1 MTDPEKHELLMER
14 FKEHP
19 DYHKENYYGVT
30 MMRVKKNLAFSLQ
43 LQYGF
48 KKRAEN
54 STSLVVPDLA
64 QALEAYRILTKF
76 ANSEDSYKPEDLS
89 FL

>member
-1 MTDPEKHELLMER
+1 MTDAEKHELLMAK

-19 DYHKENYYGVT
+19 DYHKDNYYGVT
-30 MMRVKKNLAFSLQ
+30 MMRVKKNMAFSIQ

-54 STSLVVPDLA
+54 STSLVVPDIA
-64 QALEAYRILTKF
+64 QALEAYRILTKY
-76 ANSEDSYKPEDLS
+76 AKGVETYKPEDLS